1 MAMKKIYFQRLGK
14 EIFAASFLLVCT
26 FSSAMAQNNAWT
38 TLMPPI
44 DGNGQMGAGD
54 YSRIEVSDLIAG
66 PDNSKIN
73 TLTLA
78 TWVKINK
85 FETPIEI
92 GKYLNAGN
100 IILGHRQACVY
111 GYGSEPS
118 FAIILTG
125 ENENSYQAQILSRGK
140 NAEGGFASTT
150 RSTAFEIPM
159 NEWAHVVLT
168 AKVGE
173 DNALEYEAFVN
184 GKSVCN
190 FQNNNNVKPE
200 LPYLPDKAGDENSGF
215 TFGEGFPAEF
225 TDLMIWNKALTAE
238 EISASMV
245 GYANPETVE
254 GLIGYYPLDELGS
267 NGECVNLGSAEGY
280 NAFMANMSLNQTVN
294 DSFIHFGAYGN
305 AENKVTRTH
314 LDQSTMEGR
323 SVDITSERPVPLGG
337 NSFYADAE
345 GTAEFESWQTVE
357 GDIDFRYA
365 VNSTENP
372 VYRKT
377 YGGDIEAVEFA
388 VYHRGDIN
396 NVTYVGTD
404 DVQTGMLTEVTET
417 SIKAGLEYSI
427 ELPAEKWM
435 TAAFPVAAT
444 TNADGVSI
452 KTYTAENKWNTVETA
467 PALFEGAYVMSSVE
481 AKTLNVVSEEGK
493 AVIIRMPN
501 AEYSSKF
508 MGKEDEMN
516 VLVGN
521 PYLVS
526 VDAEELCAS
535 VAEKTLYKYDEE
547 TESFVKQTATF
558 TVAPLE
564 AFIMIKS
571 TTDVP
576 ESIKV
581 EDEGTGLNCLRPV
594 FKVNAR
600 GIAGAVEI
608 ETMQDTFVEV
618 YSLNGVKVASMNV
631 EGTESVALDCGVY
644 LVKTAYGE
652 NVKTIKVVVE

>member
-1 MAMKKIYFQRLGK
+1 MNKKHFYTLGKKIFATTLVLASALG
-14 EIFAASFLLVCT
+14 
-26 FSSAMAQNNAWT
+26 SATAQNNAWT
-38 TLMPPI
+38 TVLPPI
-44 DGNGQMGAGD
+44 DGNGQMTSGD
-54 YSRIEVSDLIAG
+54 FSRIEVSDLIAG
-66 PDNSKIN
+66 PDNSKLN
-73 TLTLA
+73 TLSLA
-78 TWVKINK
+78 TWVKIDK
-85 FETPIEI
+85 FDTPIEI
-92 GKYLNAGN
+92 GKYLKAGN
-100 IILGHRQACVY
+100 IVVGHRQACVY

-125 ENENSYQAQILSRGK
+125 ENENSYQAQIISRSK
-140 NAEGGFASTT
+140 KADGGFGATS

-159 NEWAHVVLT
+159 GEWTHVTLTVKLGNEN
-168 AKVGE
+168 E
-173 DNALEYEAFVN
+173 LEYEAFVN
-184 GKSVCN
+184 GISVCN
-190 FQNNNNVKPE
+190 FTYPDNALPE

-215 TFGEGFPAEF
+215 VFGEGFPAKF
-225 TDLMIWNKALTAE
+225 TDLMIWNKALTE
-238 EISASMV
+238 EEVNASMI
-245 GYANPETVE
+245 GYPKPETTD
-254 GLIGYYPLDELGS
+254 GLIGYYLLDELGS

-280 NAFMANMSLNQTVN
+280 NAFMANMYLNQTIN
-294 DSFIHFGAYGN
+294 DSFIHFGAWGN

-314 LDQSTMEGR
+314 LDQSAMEGR
-323 SVDITSERPVPLGG
+323 VVDVTSERPLPLGG

-345 GTAEFESWQTVE
+345 GTAEFENWMTVE
-357 GDIDFRYA
+357 GDSDFRYA

-372 VYRKT
+372 IYRKT

-396 NVTYVGTD
+396 NVTYVGVD

-427 ELPAEKWM
+427 ELPAGKWM

-444 TNADGVSI
+444 TNTDGVSI
-452 KTYTAENKWNTVETA
+452 KTYSADNKWNIVETA
-467 PALFEGAYVMSSVE
+467 PSPFEGAYVMSSAE
-481 AKTLNVVSEEGK
+481 AKTLDVVSEEGK

-508 MGKEDEMN
+508 MGSEDEIN

-526 VDAEELCAS
+526 VDAEELCTS

-631 EGTESVALDCGVY
+631 EGNETIELGSGVY
-644 LVKTAYGE
+644 LVKTVYGE
-652 NVKTIKVVVE
+652 NVKTVKVVVE